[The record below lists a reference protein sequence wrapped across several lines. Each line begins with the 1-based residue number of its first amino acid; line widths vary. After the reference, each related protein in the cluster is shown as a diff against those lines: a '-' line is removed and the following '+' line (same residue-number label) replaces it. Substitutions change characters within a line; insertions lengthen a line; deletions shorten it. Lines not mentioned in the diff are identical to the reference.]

1 LSVRRFATTTGP
13 ILIGVAVFTVVAG
26 VAAGPPAKDPAGSPV
41 AAELLEDV
49 DPFAE
54 AGSTSD
60 RSATAHA
67 TPLPPNLLRPLPER
81 GGIGRIPGALPGL
94 HPIHLGAGPGTRA
107 SREAT
112 DAIASI
118 RRRFLGMRR
127 DPELRA
133 RGLAMLREWR
143 DPAAILVM
151 HRLLRRERDD
161 VRRAMLDH
169 FESLGSAGQ
178 GGLAWIAIHDED
190 PALRGE
196 AQRRLRRPADPAALA
211 ILDHAIRSTRHE
223 TVNRAGLLAGHL
235 EAIAAI
241 PHLIFAQ
248 VAADEVREEGDLAW
262 IAIGSQISYVADL
275 VPIVGNGVGAFQ
287 PIPGTIM
294 EGVVLQVRDAVA
306 ISYRTDV
313 HRALVAMTTD
323 LHGVPTGDLGYD
335 PAAWWRW
342 FDGEF
347 VPANLARAELEGA
360 AP

>member
-1 LSVRRFATTTGP
+1 MRFRTATLATLLVLGP
-13 ILIGVAVFTVVAG
+13 ASA
-26 VAAGPPAKDPAGSPV
+26 AAGPPVETKRPV
-41 AAELLEDV
+41 APGQPVAPGLLEDPDPIV
-49 DPFAE
+49 DLETAPRSPAAE
-54 AGSTSD
+54 AV
-60 RSATAHA
+60 AAMPA
-67 TPLPPNLLRPLPER
+67 NLFEPLPRR
-81 GGIGRIPGALPGL
+81 GGLGRIPGALPGL
-94 HPIHLGAGPGTRA
+94 HPVHLGAGSGTRA
-107 SREAT
+107 SREAA

-133 RGLAMLREWR
+133 TGLALLREWR
-143 DPAAILVM
+143 DPASLLVM
-151 HRLLRRERDD
+151 HRLLRREKDD

-169 FESLGSAGQ
+169 FESLESPGQ
-178 GGLAWIAIHDED
+178 GALAWIAIHDED
-190 PALRGE
+190 PKLRGE
-196 AQRRLRRPADPAALA
+196 AQRRLQRPADPAALA
-211 ILDHAIRSTRHE
+211 ILDEALRGTRHDA
-223 TVNRAGLLAGHL
+223 VNRAGLLAGHL

-248 VAADEVREEGDLAW
+248 VAADDVPEEGDLAW

-275 VPIVGNGVGAFQ
+275 VPVVGNGVGAFQ

-306 ISYRTDV
+306 VSYRTDV
-313 HRALVAMTTD
+313 HRSLVAMTSRI
-323 LHGVPTGDLGYD
+323 HGSPTGDLGYD

-347 VPANLARAELEGA
+347 VPANLARTELDRA